1 MVQRMDPLPGQVPPT
16 LRPMRIGELL
26 DAAIKLYR
34 QHWKSVIT
42 IAAVIIVPVTALQ
55 SILLST
61 IPDLEP
67 GEVPTPDQM
76 GGLFSALSVVVLV
89 QVLTTPLL
97 TGGLSWLAAK
107 FYLGEN
113 PTVQEAF
120 AVAVS
125 NFFSLLW
132 VGILTFLASLV
143 GVIFFIIPGIII
155 ALRLTF
161 SATAV
166 VVEGVKGTR
175 ALGRSWR
182 LSKGSLG
189 KIFLTLVVSF
199 ILVGIFQAIVG
210 IPISIIADAVGG
222 PVGFVLSF
230 LGDALAS
237 TIITPFAM
245 IVIVLL
251 YFDTRI
257 RREGFDLTLMAQEI
271 GPAT

>member
-1 MVQRMDPLPGQVPPT
+1 MG
-16 LRPMRIGELL
+16 IGELV

-42 IAAVIIVPVTALQ
+42 IAAVIIVPVAAVQT
-55 SILLST
+55 ILLSRV
-61 IPDLEP
+61 PNLEP

-76 GGLFSALSVVVLV
+76 GSLFSVISVVVLV
-89 QVLTTPLL
+89 QALTTPLL

-113 PTVQEAF
+113 ASVQEAF

-132 VGILTFLASLV
+132 VGILTFLAALV
-143 GVIFFIIPGIII
+143 GFIFLIIPGIII

-161 SATAV
+161 SATAL
-166 VVEGVKGTR
+166 VVEGVKGTK

-182 LSKGSLG
+182 LSKGSMG

-199 ILVGIFQAIVG
+199 ILVFLFQAIIGV
-210 IPISIIADAVGG
+210 PIAIIANAVGDEL
-222 PVGFVLSF
+222 GFVLTF
-230 LGDALAS
+230 AGDALAS

-257 RREGFDLTLMAQEI
+257 RNEGFDLTLMAQEI
-271 GPAT
+271 GPAS

>member
-1 MVQRMDPLPGQVPPT
+1 
-16 LRPMRIGELL
+16 MRIGELV

-42 IAAVIIVPVTALQ
+42 IAAVIIVPVAAVQT
-55 SILLST
+55 ILLSRL
-61 IPDLEP
+61 PNLEP

-76 GGLFSALSVVVLV
+76 GTLFSALSVVILV
-89 QVLTTPLL
+89 QALTTPLL

-113 PTVQEAF
+113 PSVQEAF

-132 VGILTFLASLV
+132 VGILTFLAALV
-143 GVIFFIIPGIII
+143 GFIFLIIPGIII

-161 SATAV
+161 SATAL
-166 VVEGVKGTR
+166 VVEGVKGTK

-182 LSKGSLG
+182 LSKGSMG

-199 ILVGIFQAIVG
+199 ILVFLFQAIIGV
-210 IPISIIADAVGG
+210 PIAIIADVVGG
-222 PVGFVLSF
+222 ELGFVLTF
-230 LGDALAS
+230 AGDALAS

-257 RREGFDLTLMAQEI
+257 RKEGFDLTLMAQEI
-271 GPAT
+271 GPTS

>member
-1 MVQRMDPLPGQVPPT
+1 
-16 LRPMRIGELL
+16 MRIGELV

-42 IAAVIIVPVTALQ
+42 IAAVIIVPVAAVQT
-55 SILLST
+55 ILLSRV
-61 IPDLEP
+61 PNLEP

-76 GGLFSALSVVVLV
+76 GTLFSALSVAILV

-113 PTVQEAF
+113 PSVQEAF

-132 VGILTFLASLV
+132 VGILTFLAALV
-143 GVIFFIIPGIII
+143 GFIFLIIPGIII

-161 SATAV
+161 SATAL
-166 VVEGVKGTR
+166 VVEGVKGTK

-182 LSKGSLG
+182 LSKGSMG

-199 ILVGIFQAIVG
+199 ILVFLFQAIIGV
-210 IPISIIADAVGG
+210 PIAIIADAVGG
-222 PVGFVLSF
+222 GLGFVLTF
-230 LGDALAS
+230 AGDALAS

-257 RREGFDLTLMAQEI
+257 RKEGFDLTLMAQEI
-271 GPAT
+271 GPTT